1 MPGCMSQTGTW
12 KCGRW
17 WSGRSSVGAETVAIK
32 TSPLL
37 PVGPPKPSIQQ
48 DAANIHQ
55 PLRLPHL
62 SPVSPVQSSPAKSS
76 AAGSALPLAADLAT
90 VHTQPPLS
98 SSSLLSP
105 LQLTH
110 CHIPDHRTSPL
121 RCEHGSRLSMIP
133 PASLRISS
141 TCSVANCRHAPCWP
155 LSQAPRLTTT
165 PTTRYNT
172 RRTD

>member
-17 WSGRSSVGAETVAIK
+17 WSGRSSVGAETVAIRRPRFCRWVHQNPASNK
-32 TSPLL
+32 TL
-37 PVGPPKPSIQQ
+37 PILIGV
-48 DAANIHQ
+48 

-90 VHTQPPLS
+90 DHTQPPLS
-98 SSSLLSP
+98 SSSPLSP

-155 LSQAPRLTTT
+155 HSQAPRLTTT
-165 PTTRYNT
+165 PTT
-172 RRTD
+172 